1 MAKKLNL
8 GIAYSRFE
16 NYRRF
21 SLFIF
26 IIIY

>member
-8 GIAYSRFE
+8 GITHSHFE
-16 NYRRF
+16 DYRRF